1 VETTQLTTRAP
12 GPSSVP
18 ARGFEEPAI
27 PSKNARRVGRPRR
40 WLRALT
46 SPVALF
52 AITGLVA
59 ATVLAVGE
67 VLVTR
72 HRAADEALSNARDV
86 TRVLAATLAPKLDDA
101 LVRGEPAAIARLDN
115 AVRAGVL
122 VRPVVRLKIWAP
134 SGRILYSDEHR
145 LIGSTYPLGADDAA
159 ALRSGSLASDVSD
172 VRHPEN
178 RFERKYGRLLQV
190 YMGVTTRSHRRL
202 LFETYNEYGALA
214 RERRQLLSS
223 FAPVTLG
230 GLALLWLVQLPLAA
244 SLARRLRR
252 RREENELLLLR
263 ALDATDSERRRIA
276 ADLHDSVVQDL
287 LGISYG
293 LVAAAERSE
302 SATPNE
308 NRQAFRA
315 SAGQVRENLRQLRT
329 LLVKVYPASLAAT
342 GLAPAIEQIAMAPLS
357 ETGVRARLDID
368 PQLEL
373 HSDAEELI
381 FRTAQEAIRNVT
393 AHAQAT
399 EVDVI
404 LRRAGRNAEL
414 TISDNGV
421 GFDAQTI
428 LRRRHEHHFGLEM
441 LADRAGRLGGT
452 LSMQGS
458 PGGGTTLILAVP
470 AS

>member
-1 VETTQLTTRAP
+1 LSP
-12 GPSSVP
+12 P
-18 ARGFEEPAI
+18 AAGFEVPPI
-27 PSKNARRVGRPRR
+27 RSKRARRAERRRR

-52 AITGLVA
+52 AITGLVV

-72 HRAADEALSNARDV
+72 HQAAGESLSNARDM
-86 TRVLAATLAPKLDDA
+86 TRVLAANLAPKLDAA
-101 LVRGEPAAIARLDN
+101 LLRGEPAAIARLDSV
-115 AVRAGVL
+115 VRAGVV

-134 SGRILYSDEHR
+134 NGRIRYSDEHR

-159 ALRSGSLASDVSD
+159 ALRSGSLASDISD
-172 VRHPEN
+172 LGHPEN

-190 YMGVTTRSHRRL
+190 YMGVRTRSHRRI
-202 LFETYNEYGALA
+202 LFETYNEYAALA

-308 NRQAFRA
+308 NRQAFRT
-315 SAGQVRENLRQLRT
+315 SAAQVRENLRELRT

-342 GLAPAIEQIAMAPLS
+342 GLAPAIEQIAMAPLI
-357 ETGVRARLDID
+357 EAGVHARLDID

-399 EVDVI
+399 EVEVI

-421 GFDAQTI
+421 GFEAQTI
-428 LRRRHEHHFGLEM
+428 VRRRHEHHFGLEM
-441 LADRAGRLGGT
+441 LADRARRLGGT

-458 PGGGTTLILAVP
+458 PGGGTTLILVIP

>member
-1 VETTQLTTRAP
+1 VETTQLTTGAP
-12 GPSSVP
+12 EPSSLS
-18 ARGFEEPAI
+18 AAGFEER
-27 PSKNARRVGRPRR
+27 SNARRVERRRR

-72 HRAADEALSNARDV
+72 HQAADESLRNARDV
-86 TRVLAATLAPKLDDA
+86 TRVLAATLATKLDDK

-134 SGRILYSDEHR
+134 NGRILYSDEHR
-145 LIGSTYPLGADDAA
+145 LIGSTYPLGKDDVA
-159 ALRSGSLASDVSD
+159 ALRSGGLASDVSD
-172 VRHPEN
+172 LSRPEN
-178 RFERKYGRLLQV
+178 RFERNYGRLLQV
-190 YMGVTTRSHRRL
+190 YMGVTTRSHHRL
-202 LFETYNEYGALA
+202 LLETYNEYAALA

-263 ALDATDSERRRIA
+263 ALDATESERRRIA

-293 LVAAAERSE
+293 LHAAAERSD

-308 NRQAFRA
+308 NRQAFRT

-373 HSDAEELI
+373 HIDAEELI
-381 FRTAQEAIRNVT
+381 FRTAQEAIRNVS

-399 EVDVI
+399 EVEVI

-421 GFDAQTI
+421 GFDAHTI
-428 LRRRHEHHFGLEM
+428 VRRRHEHHFGLEM

-458 PGGGTTLILAVP
+458 PGGGTTLILVVP